1 MAEAL
6 AGVAM
11 RAPIVPLVAN
21 VMAGPLKDPAAIRES
36 LVRQVTGT
44 VRWRECVT
52 FMAEDSVS
60 FFAELGSGKVLSGL
74 ARRIAPDATALA
86 AGTPEEIAALA
97 DRISAGCA
105 NGG

>member
-6 AGVAM
+6 EQVAM
-11 RAPIVPLVAN
+11 KPPAVPLVAN
-21 VMAGPLKDPAAIRES
+21 VTAGPLKEPAAIRAS

-52 FMAEDSVS
+52 AMADGGVTM
-60 FFAELGSGKVLSGL
+60 FAELGSGKVLSGL
-74 ARRIAPDATALA
+74 AKRIAPEATTLS

-97 DRISAGCA
+97 DGISAYRG
-105 NGG
+105 